1 MQNNSIKSNILR
13 NMSLI
18 LLLSYLSNQKCV
30 YYQPSD
36 TSRPLKSVTD
46 EQLEPETYV
55 DPGIDLLRVCPDYI
69 GKKVCCKEAGRNVM
83 AKNFMKLLFIADCQ
97 NCRNNIYRMM

>member
-1 MQNNSIKSNILR
+1 MQNKSIKSKILTISSIIFVLF
-13 NMSLI
+13 N
-18 LLLSYLSNQKCV
+18 LSNQKCV

-46 EQLEPETYV
+46 EQMEPEIYV

-97 NCRNNIYRMM
+97 NCRNNIFRMM